1 MNRPDNIKARN
12 IVWQQSQITKQQR
25 AEVLGHKSKVLWF
38 TGLSGS
44 GKSTVAGELEKKLH
58 EKGIVSYVLDGDN
71 IRHGL
76 NNDLGFSPEA
86 RKENIR
92 RVGEVARLF
101 YDAGIFVVV
110 CFISPYKEDR
120 DRIRNFIGDDF
131 VEVFVK
137 CSLEEC
143 EKRDKKGLYEKARRG
158 EIKDFTGIHAPYEEP
173 QNPELVINTEENTA
187 KECAD
192 KILNLIISP
201 LQE

>member
-92 RVGEVARLF
+92 RVGEVAKLF

-173 QNPELVINTEENTA
+173 QNPELIINTEENTA

-201 LQE
+201 

>member
-1 MNRPDNIKARN
+1 MTYESIRKA
-12 IVWQQSQITKQQR
+12 V
-25 AEVLGHKSKVLWF
+25 
-38 TGLSGS
+38 
-44 GKSTVAGELEKKLH
+44 
-58 EKGIVSYVLDGDN
+58 KGIKFSHVVEVGPGPGTFTKLLLF
-71 IRHGL
+71 L
-76 NNDLGFSPEA
+76 NNKA
-86 RKENIR
+86 N
-92 RVGEVARLF
+92 
-101 YDAGIFVVV
+101 
-110 CFISPYKEDR
+110 
-120 DRIRNFIGDDF
+120 F

-201 LQE
+201 

>member
-1 MNRPDNIKARN
+1 MNRPDNIKTRN

-92 RVGEVARLF
+92 RVGEVAKLF

-173 QNPELVINTEENTA
+173 QNPELVINTEENSA

-201 LQE
+201 